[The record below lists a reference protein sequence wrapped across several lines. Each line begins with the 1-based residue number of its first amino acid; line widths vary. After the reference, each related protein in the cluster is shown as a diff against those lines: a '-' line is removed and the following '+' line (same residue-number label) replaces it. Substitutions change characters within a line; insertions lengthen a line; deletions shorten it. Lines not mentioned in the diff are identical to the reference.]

1 MKTARSIFIALSVL
15 LVGCSAK
22 VNFSSPYHLDS
33 GERIVAN
40 LDPVLLA
47 KVEHSSV
54 VWEKGNYE
62 LGSAFDRVIVNRSDA
77 PSKIEYVSSDLTAH
91 QGVSWFMTGMVI
103 AEYRLTVKHTRAGQ
117 SSLIDGQGKGVSYW
131 NSFNACQE
139 AIEKAIIDLVA
150 KIKASR

>member
-1 MKTARSIFIALSVL
+1 MKTARTIFIALSVL
-15 LVGCSAK
+15 VVGCSAK
-22 VNFSSPYHLDS
+22 VDFSSPYHLDS
-33 GERIVAN
+33 GERIVAH

-62 LGSAFDRVIVNRSDA
+62 LIVNRSDA

-139 AIEKAIIDLVA
+139 AVEKAIIDLVA

>member
-91 QGVSWFMTGMVI
+91 QGVSWFMT
-103 AEYRLTVKHTRAGQ
+103 
-117 SSLIDGQGKGVSYW
+117 
-131 NSFNACQE
+131 
-139 AIEKAIIDLVA
+139 
-150 KIKASR
+150 